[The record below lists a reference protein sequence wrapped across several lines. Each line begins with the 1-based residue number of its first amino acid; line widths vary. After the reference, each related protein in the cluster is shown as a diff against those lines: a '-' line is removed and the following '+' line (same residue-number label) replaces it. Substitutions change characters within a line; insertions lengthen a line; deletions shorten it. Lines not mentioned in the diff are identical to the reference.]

1 MEVRALIARTVER
14 YLAGIVPL
22 AVLSGLLLA
31 ALLMMHAATQNSAL
45 FGRVYSLLLLVNVL
59 GIVLL
64 LGMIL
69 LNIYRL
75 MEQHRARALGSRLTL
90 RLLVMF
96 VLLSVLPVTVVFV
109 FSIQTL
115 NRGIDNWF
123 DVKVERALDD
133 ALLLGRSALE
143 ATKQDLVKNAQAM
156 GQELELIPTD
166 ARGARTLLS
175 ALNNLREQYGV
186 TELTLF
192 SQDGKILASAVEAA
206 PESGTFVPNRPRD
219 TILAQ
224 VRQGLAYANL
234 DATGKSG
241 LQLRVVVPVYG
252 REVGSPVRMLQVLQT
267 LAPRYAKLGESVQS
281 AFADYEK
288 LVYLRGPLKFGFTLT
303 LSLVALLTMLVAV
316 WAAIFSARRV
326 VAPIRDLAEA
336 TRAVADGDY
345 RKQIPVTSRDE
356 IGILVESFNEMTRR
370 IHRAQTQIK
379 RSQQEAELQRAYL
392 ETVLTHL
399 SSGVLSFDA
408 RAALATHNAA
418 AGQILGVDLKAGEGR
433 PLTWMHETYPHL
445 EGFVGS
451 LAHAFETDQPE
462 WQAQVALTPPR
473 TEEAGQRRERLP
485 SAHNQ
490 PRMLIVRATRLP
502 AIGGRPGGYVVVF
515 DDATALIQAQRDAA
529 WGEVARR
536 MAHEIKNPLTPIQ
549 LSAERIRHKYLKKL
563 PDEERETLDRATR
576 TIVEQVES
584 LKSLVN
590 AFSDYARAGGMRSG
604 PVKLNDLIRDVVE
617 LYRSETN
624 VEEVSARAKKS
635 KSGAD
640 VVPLRRASPKGAGK
654 AVTLRLELES
664 RLPAISAD
672 AGRLRQV
679 LHNLLLNA
687 RDALAGR
694 ARPLVRLR
702 TRTLAEKGASFVELR
717 VEDNGPGFPEAMLGR
732 LFEPYVTSKEKGTG
746 LGLAVVKRIVEEH
759 GGGIAA
765 ENLAEG
771 GACVTIRL
779 PVARAGTQPASD
791 MAEARK

>member
-1 MEVRALIARTVER
+1 METRALIARAAER
-14 YLAGIVPL
+14 YLTGIVPL

-45 FGRVYSLLLLVNVL
+45 FGQVYSLLLLVNVL

-75 MEQHRARALGSRLTL
+75 AEQYRARVLGSRLTL

-96 VLLSVLPVTVVFV
+96 VLLSVLPVTVVFF

-123 DVKVERALDD
+123 DVKIERALDD

-143 ATKQDLVKNAQAM
+143 ATKQDLVKNAQTM
-156 GQELELIPTD
+156 SQELELIPAD

-186 TELTLF
+186 NELTLF
-192 SQDGKILASAVEAA
+192 SPDGKILASAVDIA

-252 REVGSPVRMLQVLQT
+252 REVGSPVRVLQVLQT
-267 LAPRYAKLGESVQS
+267 LAPRYAKLGESVQT

-336 TRAVADGDY
+336 TRAVAEGDY

-370 IHRAQTQIK
+370 IHRAQTQSK
-379 RSQQEAELQRAYL
+379 RSQEEAELQRAYL

-408 RAALATHNAA
+408 RQLLTMHNAA
-418 AGQILGVDLKAGEGR
+418 AAQILGADLKVGEGQ
-433 PLTWMHETYPHL
+433 PLAWIRETYPYL
-445 EGFVGS
+445 GGFVGS
-451 LAHAFETDQPE
+451 LAQAFDADQPE
-462 WQAQVALTPPR
+462 WRAQMALT
-473 TEEAGQRRERLP
+473 AN
-485 SAHNQ
+485 NQ
-490 PRMLIVRATRLP
+490 PRTLIVRATRLP
-502 AIGGRPGGYVVVF
+502 NVGGRHGGYVVVF
-515 DDATALIQAQRDAA
+515 DDASALIQAQRDAA

-563 PDEERETLDRATR
+563 PDEERETLDRGTR

-590 AFSDYARAGGMRSG
+590 AFSDYARASGMRSG

-617 LYRSETN
+617 LYKSEST

-635 KSGAD
+635 RGAE
-640 VVPLRRASPKGAGK
+640 VVALRRAGTKNTAK
-654 AVTLRLELES
+654 TMTLRLELE
-664 RLPAISAD
+664 
-672 AGRLRQV
+672 
-679 LHNLLLNA
+679 
-687 RDALAGR
+687 
-694 ARPLVRLR
+694 
-702 TRTLAEKGASFVELR
+702 
-717 VEDNGPGFPEAMLGR
+717 
-732 LFEPYVTSKEKGTG
+732 
-746 LGLAVVKRIVEEH
+746 
-759 GGGIAA
+759 
-765 ENLAEG
+765 
-771 GACVTIRL
+771 
-779 PVARAGTQPASD
+779 
-791 MAEARK
+791 

>member
-1 MEVRALIARTVER
+1 
-14 YLAGIVPL
+14 
-22 AVLSGLLLA
+22 
-31 ALLMMHAATQNSAL
+31 
-45 FGRVYSLLLLVNVL
+45 
-59 GIVLL
+59 
-64 LGMIL
+64 
-69 LNIYRL
+69 
-75 MEQHRARALGSRLTL
+75 RLTL

-96 VLLSVLPVTVVFV
+96 VLLSVLPVTVVCF

-166 ARGARTLLS
+166 ARAARTLLS
-175 ALNNLREQYGV
+175 ALNSLREQYGV

-252 REVGSPVRMLQVLQT
+252 REVGSPVRVLQVLQT

-418 AGQILGVDLKAGEGR
+418 AGQILGANLKAGEGR

-473 TEEAGQRRERLP
+473 TDDSRDGGGRATRGAVAEEAGQRRERLP
-485 SAHNQ
+485 SANNQ

-635 KSGAD
+635 KSGGD
-640 VVPLRRASPKGAGK
+640 VVPLRRTSPKGAGK

-765 ENLAEG
+765 ENLVEG

-779 PVARAGTQPASD
+779 PVAQAGARPASD
-791 MAEARK
+791 MAEARTTPGTEEVGQRRERLPK